1 MGNEPASSA
10 SSNQPQTYKDVPP
23 TLKLIQG
30 EIDKF
35 YVTELTKQ
43 QFTQQLFSDI

>member
-1 MGNEPASSA
+1 MGNEPTSS
-10 SSNQPQTYKDVPP
+10 SSNQAQGFKDAPP